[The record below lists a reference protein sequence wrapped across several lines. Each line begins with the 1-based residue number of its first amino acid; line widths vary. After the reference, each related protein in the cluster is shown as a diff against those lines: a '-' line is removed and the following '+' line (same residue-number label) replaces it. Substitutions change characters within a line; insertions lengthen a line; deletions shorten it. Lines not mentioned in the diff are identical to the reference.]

1 MRTIN
6 ELRLRLRSL
15 FRREQVENELEA
27 ELRCHVDRQIQANLA
42 AGMTPEEARYA
53 ALFAL
58 GGLDQIKEECRDMRR
73 VNWIENFA
81 KDFRY
86 ALRMMH
92 RSPAFTAVAVLS
104 LAIGIGANAAIFS
117 FANAILLKRL
127 PLLDPQQLVIV
138 RQSVSY
144 PFFNQLEQRSQ
155 VLAGLAGRKAIELN
169 VTVGDS
175 TERMIGELVSG
186 SYFRVLGV
194 SAVLG
199 RVITEEDDRAE
210 GARPVCVI
218 NYDLWQDKLG
228 GDPQVL
234 NRAILLNARP
244 FQIVGVAQRGFRGA
258 ALQGRADV
266 LIPTSMT
273 TFFMGDKRDSTGWSW
288 LQMIGRL
295 RPGVTREQAE
305 ANINVV
311 GHQIDTELGRKRKT
325 SYQLLR
331 GDQGFNT
338 HRSQFEKPVVVLVVL
353 VGSVL
358 LIACVNIANLLLA
371 RGMERTR
378 EIAIR
383 LALGATRSRLVAQLL
398 TESLML
404 SLIGGAAG
412 FLLSFWMVRAV
423 VYFLRDG
430 RSFIDAQPDFLVLD
444 FALGLSVLTGLIF
457 GLLPAF
463 QTTRPAVAPALK
475 VDAASVGDW
484 TGRTTMRCIL
494 VVTQIALSLV
504 LVFAAGL
511 FARTLRNLRTVDL
524 GFQPQQIVLMTL
536 NPSRSGYK
544 DADTAL
550 LYEQLLDNVRKL
562 PDVKAA
568 SLTNIPVLSGN
579 MFAANV
585 RVPGYQPK
593 ENEPNNYIHV
603 MSPDYFRTLATPILM
618 GRDFDN
624 RDRKGAQGVAV
635 INQRFASYY
644 WPGQSPIG
652 KFFRWGGGREVEIVG
667 LAKNT
672 KYQTIREEPQLI
684 FYLPVSQL
692 RFEELTLLVRTG
704 NRASETVARI
714 RNVVRRLDPKLPVYD
729 VKTLETQIDT
739 RLSQERILA
748 SLSMFFSASAT
759 LLAAV
764 GLYGVVAYSVKR
776 RFREIGIRVAM
787 GARPSD
793 IVLLFL
799 RESVVMVVAGLAIG
813 AACALAAARY
823 SASLLYGLSQNDVVT
838 LVTASLLL
846 LLVAL
851 IAAFVPALKA
861 TRVDPMTALRYE

>member
-1 MRTIN
+1 MRWF
-6 ELRLRLRSL
+6 EKLVLRFRSL
-15 FRREQVENELEA
+15 FRRERVEQDLDDELLFHLE
-27 ELRCHVDRQIQANLA
+27 RQIEANLA
-42 AGMTPEEARYA
+42 TGMTPKDARNA
-53 ALFAL
+53 ALRTL
-58 GGLDQIKEECRDMRR
+58 GGLEQIKEECRDMRG
-73 VNWIENFA
+73 VNWIENFV
-81 KDFRY
+81 KDVRY
-86 ALRMMH
+86 ALRTMR

-117 FANAILLKRL
+117 FANAILLKKL
-127 PLLDPQQLVIV
+127 PVLDPQRLVIV

-144 PFFNQLEQRSQ
+144 PFFNQLAQRNQ
-155 VLAGLAGRKAIELN
+155 ALAGLSGRFSIELN
-169 VTVGDS
+169 VTAGDS

-199 RVITEEDDRAE
+199 RVIAEEDDGAE
-210 GARPVCVI
+210 GAHPVCVI
-218 NYDLWQDKLG
+218 NYDLWQDKFG

-244 FQIVGVAQRGFRGA
+244 FQIIGVAQRGFHGS
-258 ALQGRADV
+258 ALQGRTDV
-266 LIPTSMT
+266 FVSTSMT
-273 TFFMGDKRDSTGWSW
+273 ALFAGEKRDSTGWSW

-311 GHQIDTELGRKRKT
+311 GHQIDPELGRKRKT

-331 GDQGFNT
+331 GDQGFDT
-338 HRSQFEKPVVVLVVL
+338 HRSQFEKPIVVLVVL

-383 LALGATRSRLVAQLL
+383 LALGATRARLIGQLL

-404 SLIGGAAG
+404 SSVGGAAG
-412 FLLSFWMVRAV
+412 FLLSFWMMQAFVR
-423 VYFLRDG
+423 FLRDG
-430 RSFIDAQPDFLVLD
+430 RSFIEAQPDLLVLM
-444 FALGLSVLTGLIF
+444 FTLGLSVVTGLIF
-457 GLLPAF
+457 GLLPAW
-463 QTTRPAVAPALK
+463 QTSRPAVAPALK
-475 VDAASVGDW
+475 EEAAAGWRS
-484 TGRTTMRCIL
+484 RTTVRRIL
-494 VVTQIALSLV
+494 VVTQIAFSLV
-504 LVFAAGL
+504 LVFAAGM
-511 FARTLRNLRTVDL
+511 FARTLGNLRMVDL
-524 GFQPQQIVLMTL
+524 GFQPEQIVLMSL
-536 NPSRSGYK
+536 NPSRSGQK
-544 DADTAL
+544 ESETAL
-550 LYEQLLDNVRKL
+550 LYEQLLDNVRRL

-568 SLTNIPVLSGN
+568 SLTNVPVLSGN

-603 MSPDYFRTLATPILM
+603 VSPDYFRTLATPILM

-624 RDRKGAQGVAV
+624 RDRKGSQGVAV

-652 KFFRWGGGREVEIVG
+652 KHFRWGGGREVEVVG

-672 KYQTIREEPQLI
+672 KYQTIREEAQLI

-704 NRASETVARI
+704 NRASEIVARI
-714 RNVVRRLDPKLPVYD
+714 RDVVRRLDPKLPVYD

-748 SLSMFFSASAT
+748 SLSMFFSVSAT
-759 LLAAV
+759 LLAAF

-776 RFREIGIRVAM
+776 RFREIGIRVAL
-787 GARPSD
+787 GARPAEV
-793 IVLLFL
+793 VLLFL
-799 RESVVMVVAGLAIG
+799 RESLVMVVAGIG
-813 AACALAAARY
+813 IGITFALAVARY
-823 SASLLYGLSQNDVVT
+823 SASLLYGLNQNDAVT

-851 IAAFVPALKA
+851 IAAFVPALRA
-861 TRVDPMTALRYE
+861 TRVDPMAALRCE